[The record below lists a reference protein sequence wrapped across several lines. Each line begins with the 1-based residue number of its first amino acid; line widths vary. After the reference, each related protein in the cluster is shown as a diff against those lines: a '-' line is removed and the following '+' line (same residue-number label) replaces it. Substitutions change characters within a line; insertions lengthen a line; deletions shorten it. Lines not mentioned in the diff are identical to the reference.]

1 MPNFWHFFIIFFV
14 LLQTLVLGVFMKGNS
29 VCKIIAQSFNE
40 FNKVWD
46 KILAS
51 LVLVIGTIIGAFLF
65 PLLGIFL
72 SFFVFGFLCIG
83 QKKFVL
89 SCMKNKPL
97 PVEIVF
103 STYKIC
109 IQAFAMKT
117 IILLYTILWTL
128 LLIVPGVICLI
139 NYSFSSFI
147 LADNEMLDAF
157 SVLRKSKEMVYGY
170 RLKIFIISTFSLLIF
185 FAFSL
190 AGFGIIELFSLF
202 LIVPIWV
209 IILITILFGLI
220 GFALV
225 VAPFYEI
232 SMAKLYLEAKDMNYV
247 SKNRTKTKQVV

>member
-1 MPNFWHFFIIFFV
+1 
-14 LLQTLVLGVFMKGNS
+14 MKGNS
-29 VCKIIAQSFNE
+29 VCKIIGQSFKD
-40 FNKVWD
+40 FNNVWD
-46 KILAS
+46 KVLAS
-51 LVLVIGTIIGAFLF
+51 LVLVIGSVIGAFLF
-65 PLLGIFL
+65 PLLGVFL
-72 SFFVFGFLCIG
+72 SFFVFGFLCVG

-117 IILLYTILWTL
+117 IILLYTVLWTV
-128 LLIVPGVICLI
+128 LLIVPGIICLL
-139 NYSFSSFI
+139 NYSFASFI
-147 LADNEMLDAF
+147 LADNELLDAF

-209 IILITILFGLI
+209 IILVTILVGIVGLV
-220 GFALV
+220 LV

-232 SMAKLYLEAKDMNYV
+232 SMAKLYLEAKDAIQI
-247 SKNRTKTKQVV
+247 KNKTKSKQVV

>member
-1 MPNFWHFFIIFFV
+1 
-14 LLQTLVLGVFMKGNS
+14 MKGNS
-29 VCKIIAQSFNE
+29 VCKIIGQSFKD
-40 FNKVWD
+40 FNNVWD
-46 KILAS
+46 KVLAS
-51 LVLVIGTIIGAFLF
+51 LVLVIGSVIGAFLF
-65 PLLGIFL
+65 PLLGVFL
-72 SFFVFGFLCIG
+72 SFFVFGFLCVG

-117 IILLYTILWTL
+117 IILLYTVLWTV
-128 LLIVPGVICLI
+128 LLIVPGIICLL
-139 NYSFSSFI
+139 NYSFASFI
-147 LADNEMLDAF
+147 LADNELLDAF

-185 FAFSL
+185 FAFAL

-209 IILITILFGLI
+209 IILVTILVGIVGLV
-220 GFALV
+220 LV

-232 SMAKLYLEAKDMNYV
+232 SMAKLYLEAKDAIQI
-247 SKNRTKTKQVV
+247 KNKTKSKQVV